1 MQIRCP
7 SLKPV
12 LQRAADRVFFRS
24 DCFVR
29 DDGLGTSEG
38 ETYLCGDLR
47 SAWRG
52 MHSPIE
58 PDAVEHDPD
67 WILGSGQVPVISA
80 ANVIGPAAFAMASTG
95 QV

>member
-1 MQIRCP
+1 
-7 SLKPV
+7 
-12 LQRAADRVFFRS
+12 
-24 DCFVR
+24 
-29 DDGLGTSEG
+29 
-38 ETYLCGDLR
+38 
-47 SAWRG
+47 